1 MTDVNVKSVWSAP
14 GYIPALIAVAAAFGS
29 WAMLLPVIPVAVL
42 DSTGSAALA
51 GASTGVFMVATV
63 VTQLF
68 MPRVLRRFT
77 YRSVI
82 VMSAVLLGVPA
93 LLLSVSMSPAMVFF
107 VSIIRGMGFGAMTV
121 SEAAIIPELVPRKFL
136 GKATGIFGASG
147 GLAQMITLP
156 VGLAVAE
163 RFGYFPVWILAL
175 LVAAVGAAAC
185 FRIPALKGEPAEPK
199 IRGAAPGWIVLVLPA
214 LALVLMSGAYS
225 LISNFL
231 PAAIRESG
239 VAETAAL
246 GGIVLAVVNLAVMFA
261 RLASGAIADR
271 RGAPGALMIPAHLF
285 GAAGMAGFAW
295 CLHADSAPAWII
307 ATAFMYGIG
316 FGLVQNESLLSLYY
330 RCPPSQMSLA
340 STVWNISFDG
350 GQAAGSFLFGFLIV
364 GIGAPWSFAVG
375 AVILL
380 LGLIGA
386 LTDFARSPN

>member
-185 FRIPALKGEPAEPK
+185 FRIPALKGAPAEPK

-225 LISNFL
+225 LISN
-231 PAAIRESG
+231 
-239 VAETAAL
+239 
-246 GGIVLAVVNLAVMFA
+246 
-261 RLASGAIADR
+261 
-271 RGAPGALMIPAHLF
+271 
-285 GAAGMAGFAW
+285 
-295 CLHADSAPAWII
+295 
-307 ATAFMYGIG
+307 
-316 FGLVQNESLLSLYY
+316 LSL
-330 RCPPSQMSLA
+330 
-340 STVWNISFDG
+340 IH
-350 GQAAGSFLFGFLIV
+350 I
-364 GIGAPWSFAVG
+364 
-375 AVILL
+375 
-380 LGLIGA
+380 
-386 LTDFARSPN
+386 